1 MTLEESQLEMQ
12 TRSQVARQKRNK
24 KNAQRPRKAKLPP
37 RSRASLETLIK
48 EAIKDPSVKGS
59 PKVELCKLL
68 AVLEGRLSSDV
79 LKVEKDEPEEPQ
91 PVPIPAP
98 RGADL
103 APARPV

>member
-1 MTLEESQLEMQ
+1 MNLVEAQAELQEKSKE
-12 TRSQVARQKRNK
+12 ARKKQNR
-24 KNAQRPRKAKLPP
+24 KNARRPRKVKLPP

-91 PVPIPAP
+91 PVSNPTP
-98 RGADL
+98 RGSDL
-103 APARPV
+103 APARSV